1 MQSENKS
8 FQRTS
13 NENFLEKDNTSTPE
27 VKLSTQFSSG
37 REGRGNSD
45 QTNYKPYKRRIDRT
59 ENEANETFITTTDYQ
74 HQMSAMDDRISKL
87 ENLVWS
93 LYKELNGKIES
104 STATTQAQISEVNSV
119 TQQVFNQLG
128 DEIGSLKDDF
138 ARVTVPLSRS
148 QDEGY
153 DGSEE
158 GMEEEGMDEHPIDS
172 EEHKYIQGS
181 LDEVVEE
188 GSQYYSNEEKAEFEQ
203 NSVDRTDQLSST
215 DRYKYENLKEQVEPN
230 EYDEEEEQPQP
241 HLIDQKYYEKHDP
254 NQDKFMSNSEE
265 GKGSSLPV
273 EGTDAEAEAE
283 GEGEEL
289 EYYFSCHERMI
300 KDNQYSTSSDVFRYI
315 NKDELRENIT
325 MPDLSRSTLV
335 DQIDYELD
343 NFKINESSVFE
354 SSTENDYN
362 SNRHP
367 D

>member
-1 MQSENKS
+1 
-8 FQRTS
+8 
-13 NENFLEKDNTSTPE
+13 
-27 VKLSTQFSSG
+27 
-37 REGRGNSD
+37 
-45 QTNYKPYKRRIDRT
+45 
-59 ENEANETFITTTDYQ
+59 
-74 HQMSAMDDRISKL
+74 MSVMDDRITKL

-93 LYKELNGKIES
+93 LYKELNGKIDAS
-104 STATTQAQISEVNSV
+104 AASTQAQISDANSV

-138 ARVTVPLSRS
+138 ARVTAPLSRS
-148 QDEGY
+148 QDDGY

-158 GMEEEGMDEHPIDS
+158 GMEEEGMDEQPIDEEEALDA
-172 EEHKYIQGS
+172 EEHNYIQGS

-203 NSVDRTDQLSST
+203 NSVDQTDQFVDSNT
-215 DRYKYENLKEQVEPN
+215 DRYRYENLKQQDEPI
-230 EYDEEEEQPQP
+230 EEEEEYEEQPNF
-241 HLIDQKYYEKHDP
+241 IDRKYYEKHDP

-265 GKGSSLPV
+265 GKGSSTPV
-273 EGTDAEAEAE
+273 EGTEAE

-300 KDNQYSTSSDVFRYI
+300 KDHRHSSTSDVFKLL

-335 DQIDYELD
+335 DQIDYDLD

-354 SSTENDYN
+354 SSTENDYH
-362 SNRHP
+362 SNRNH